1 MTDLVKHVARMVA
14 TTDNVLLQLT
24 RLQEQL
30 KQPVSADDGAD
41 TTARLGASRD
51 PQLLKDVAGAAAEL
65 KQFRDSV
72 LARPLPRLG
81 YRQYPRLREEVQTVT
96 GMIARPM
103 LPPTAGEVLRASELG
118 VEVDQAQA
126 RLDAI
131 LRDRVGKINQT
142 LQNAPHVMTPT
153 ALPVLIP

>member
-1 MTDLVKHVARMVA
+1 MTELVKRVSRIVA

-30 KQPVSADDGAD
+30 RQPVSLDDSSDSTGRTGA
-41 TTARLGASRD
+41 ARD
-51 PQLLKDVAGAAAEL
+51 PQMLKDVLGATAEL
-65 KQFRDSV
+65 RQFRDSV

-103 LPPTAGEVLRASELG
+103 MPPTAGEILRAGELG

-126 RLDAI
+126 RLDDI
-131 LRDRVGKINQT
+131 LRNRVGKINRA
-142 LQNAPHVMTPT
+142 LQNAPHVITPA